1 MVVIGSVSVVRRCVL
16 TFLFCLIFS
25 VITQAPLAAQ
35 VHTDCVSC
43 VTYGVNV
50 TAFGPAPTRAA
61 FTSGFVDSFS
71 VHNTGTNNTEIYD
84 IECPIVSPVTSCTPG
99 VSTLSI
105 AAGQTKK
112 VLVAYATGSA
122 GVGKVMVRATGETGD
137 DVDTDSLT
145 VTVNGAGAPVLAS
158 AYNSGAQVAEF
169 CLASC
174 FNATYAHSTLPYTSL
189 GVARAAVL
197 SYSSGTVKPR
207 IVVPVDISLNA
218 QTTETP
224 THYSIQL
231 QKVSTGTYLTLL
243 NGATT
248 VYYRSTTPLTRIAAA
263 FRADTNGV
271 GSGVLSL
278 NAVVTAY
285 YASGHVLSSTTPIQV
300 LVEDRSKSAFGAGVA
315 IAGLQRLYINGPLL
329 MVSEGTGTLINYS
342 SGTPGGTSAALTYD
356 GTAHTYRRTGLDGSY
371 VEFDSQ
377 GKMTRSVDQFG
388 DTTTIAYQSA
398 PNDSLVKTITDPK
411 GKVIRFCYSSDCGTS
426 GKLYLIRR
434 LDGTSGAR
442 ALTLT
447 IDGSGRLVRATDPD
461 GLGDSLSYNAFGLLS
476 GIRNRASQTANVT
489 YDSLYRTDSLV
500 APSIAV
506 DTGGSGG
513 MARPTGRTTSDL
525 RTVWQPTVTG
535 VDTAH
540 AKAAVNPTV
549 AYAYLR
555 SPMGDTTRFLLNKF
569 GAVIRSQDPYG
580 AVNTI
585 TRDSAS
591 RPTLIAKA
599 DGDTTSFQ
607 YSGYDLTSDS
617 LNLYSW
623 AHHYTY
629 ASHRV
634 TVVTA
639 GTTSHTEYE
648 YYSNGALKNVYLGVS
663 PARYLI
669 ARHFPISTGQDTA
682 VVDSLGHKTR
692 VVYDSIWGNSIL
704 TVSPNGGRDSVAYDV
719 ESRPIYHKASHT
731 PASHRGY
738 GAMGQPLADS
748 IGLGR
753 VIVYAYDSLLQPVSV
768 TDPRG
773 QEYKMARNALGWPT
787 LRYDFK
793 STSKADTLRYDLAG
807 RVTTIKTRRFDTI
820 TLAYD
825 KVGRLKSRSGPDFPT
840 ESFRYD
846 TLHAVWRVATNAN
859 GYDSTYLDRSLN
871 TTGAFDIV
879 GDSTYK
885 SQFLRNGA
893 GQLLSYGV
901 TRGSTTV
908 TQMVYSY
915 DAGGNVTELQPDLRA
930 DEILGRDSEGLV
942 SSITHKNLLTSLT
955 WWESRGYDSTHAVT
969 SQRFTTYAAPVDSA
983 FGVTYTRDS
992 LGRVRTRTHPTGTY
1006 PSVRAFTYDSLGELV
1021 NACDSTFS
1029 PGCTNVNGGSGLAWA
1044 YDSAG
1049 NRRDVGGSAT
1059 YGPGNQ
1065 LTAYGSG
1072 TWGPYDSVGNVSRKI
1087 SGTDTTT
1094 YKWNALGQLVAVRR
1108 NSILTDSMGYDA
1120 LGRRAYQRWS
1130 TATDSLERYV
1140 YLGDHVAADLANNGS
1155 IKRSYY
1161 WELGT
1166 DQLNA
1171 VRYGSDTLLYTVI
1184 RDLTNGSIR
1193 GLVRSDTGKV
1203 YRKYGEGPWGD
1214 TTSDASIVMRF
1225 RFAGREFDQRTGLYY
1240 MRNRY
1245 YDPTIGR
1252 FISEDPILLGGG
1264 NNFYSYANGDPINA
1278 NDPFGL
1284 AGTNGGSDP
1293 ICGGNGIIVKDYWTT
1308 GGTHVFVCQYT
1319 PYELPPLEVTGP
1331 GVFVPYGSSPLGT
1344 PDGPGGGGSG
1354 ARSGSREGRESPLK
1368 CGLADIGVGVSL
1380 AGDLDLMQDILENF
1394 VPALGEW
1401 FAAGLRETGARVA
1414 MSQTSVGVAM
1424 GIPAMAAD
1432 ATQASLRNEA
1442 ASIEMSEF
1450 TNSLAS
1456 DRGAELARDP
1466 GYTTPTSSRDLL
1478 SGITTTPA
1486 MLEAR
1491 NELCQ

>member
-1 MVVIGSVSVVRRCVL
+1 MVAIGSVSVVRRCVL
-16 TFLFCLIFS
+16 TFLLCLIFS
-25 VITQAPLAAQ
+25 VVTRAPLTAQ

-43 VTYGVNV
+43 VTYGVTV

-61 FTSGFVDSFS
+61 FSSPFVDSFS

-84 IECPIVSPVTSCTPG
+84 IDCPVASPVTSCTPQ

-112 VLVAYATGSA
+112 VLVTYATGSA
-122 GVGKVMVRATGETGD
+122 GIGKVMVRATGETGD
-137 DVDTDSLT
+137 DVDIDTLT
-145 VTVNGAGAPVLAS
+145 VTVTGAGAPVLAS

-169 CLASC
+169 CLAAC

-207 IVVPVDISLNA
+207 VVVPVDVSLNA

-231 QKVSTGTYLTLL
+231 QKVATGTYLTLL

-248 VYYRSTTPLTRIAAA
+248 AYYRTTTPLTRIAAA

-278 NAVVTAY
+278 NAIVTAY
-285 YASGHVLSSTTPIQV
+285 YASGHVLSTTTPIQV

-315 IAGLQRLYINGPLL
+315 IAGLQRLYINGSLL

-377 GKMTRSVDQFG
+377 GKMTKSVDQFG
-388 DTTTIAYQSA
+388 NTTTIAYQNS
-398 PNDSLVKTITDPK
+398 PNDSLVKTITDPM
-411 GKVIRFCYSSDCGTS
+411 GKVITFCYSSDCGTS

-434 LDGTSGAR
+434 LTSTAAR
-442 ALTLT
+442 VLTVT
-447 IDGSGRLVRATDPD
+447 IDGSGQLIRATDPD
-461 GLGDSLSYNAFGLLS
+461 GLADSLSYNAQGLLS
-476 GIRNRASQTANVT
+476 GIRNRAGQTANIT
-489 YDSLYRTDSLV
+489 YDTLYRTDSLV

-513 MARPTGRTTSDL
+513 MARPTARTTSDL
-525 RTVWQPTVTG
+525 RTVWQPATTG

-540 AKAAVNPTV
+540 AKAAISPTA

-555 SPMGDTTRFLLNKF
+555 SPLGDTTRLLLDKF

-580 AVNTI
+580 AVNTV
-585 TRDSAS
+585 TRDTAS
-591 RPTLIAKA
+591 RPTLLATA
-599 DGDTTSFQ
+599 SGDTTRYQ

-617 LNLYSW
+617 TNLYSW

-629 ASHRV
+629 TNHRI
-634 TVVTA
+634 TVAAA

-648 YYSNGALKNVYLGVS
+648 YYASGALKNVYVGTA
-663 PARYLI
+663 PNRYLI
-669 ARHFPISTGQDTA
+669 ARHLPLATGQDTA

-692 VVYDSIWGNSIL
+692 VVYESTWGNPMVTIA
-704 TVSPNGGRDSVAYDV
+704 PNGGKDSLAYDT
-719 ESRPIYHKASHT
+719 ESRPIFMKGPLT
-731 PASHRGY
+731 PAHRTGY
-738 GAMGQPLADS
+738 GAMGQVLADT

-753 VIVYAYDSLLQPVSV
+753 VITVAYDSLLRPVTI
-768 TDPRG
+768 TDGKG
-773 QEYKMARNALGWPT
+773 QVYQMARNALGWPT

-793 STSKADTLRYDLAG
+793 STTKADTLRYDLAG

-820 TLAYD
+820 HLTYD
-825 KVGRLKSRSGPDFPT
+825 KAGRLTSRSGPDFPT

-859 GYDSTYLDRSLN
+859 GYDSTYVDRSLN

-955 WWESRGYDSTHAVT
+955 WWESRGYDSTHAIT
-969 SQRFTTYAAPVDSA
+969 SQRFTTYAASVDSA

-992 LGRVRTRTHPTGTY
+992 LGRVRTRTHPTGSY
-1006 PSVRAFTYDSLGELV
+1006 PSLRAFTYDSLGELV

-1029 PGCTNVNGGSGLAWA
+1029 PGCTNMNGGSGLAWA

-1059 YGPGNQ
+1059 YGAGNQ
-1065 LTAYGSG
+1065 LTAYGGG
-1072 TWGPYDSVGNVSRKI
+1072 TWGPYDSVGNVTQKI
-1087 SGTDTTT
+1087 TGTDTTT
-1094 YKWNALGQLVAVRR
+1094 YKWNAIGQLIAVRR
-1108 NSILTDSMGYDA
+1108 NGVLVDSMGYDA

-1130 TATDSLERYV
+1130 TATDSIERYV
-1140 YLGDHVAADLANNGS
+1140 YLRDQVAADVANNNS

-1171 VRYGSDTLLYTVI
+1171 VRYGSDTLLYTAI

-1203 YRKYGEGPWGD
+1203 YRKYGEAPWGD
-1214 TTSDASIVMRF
+1214 MSPDTSVVMRF
-1225 RFAGREFDQRTGLYY
+1225 RFAGREFDQRTGLYF
-1240 MRNRY
+1240 MRARY
-1245 YDPTIGR
+1245 YDPGVGR
-1252 FISEDPILLGGG
+1252 FISEDPADLGRGM
-1264 NNFYSYANGDPINA
+1264 NFYGYAGSDPVNA

-1284 AGTNGGSDP
+1284 AGTDGG
-1293 ICGGNGIIVKDYWTT
+1293 
-1308 GGTHVFVCQYT
+1308 GGTDSDRPCHWD
-1319 PYELPPLEVTGP
+1319 TGP
-1331 GVFVPYGSSPLGT
+1331 YGIRVQHCPPPIQIAGIGTTAPYYAPGVPVPLGFDQGYGT
-1344 PDGPGGGGSG
+1344 VGDGGGGSAGSAGRQSKGG
-1354 ARSGSREGRESPLK
+1354 AKFEAAPDCDQLAADFVLSAVLDVTTFGFGAIAEKATESAVLNVARKSVATGERQVAAASGGFAALFMGGHLGADASRVYV
-1368 CGLADIGVGVSL
+1368 ADNWEEFAWEAGKMMPFGVGTGVSL
-1380 AGDLDLMQDILENF
+1380 LD
-1394 VPALGEW
+1394 W
-1401 FAAGLRETGARVA
+1401 ARK
-1414 MSQTSVGVAM
+1414 
-1424 GIPAMAAD
+1424 
-1432 ATQASLRNEA
+1432 
-1442 ASIEMSEF
+1442 
-1450 TNSLAS
+1450 
-1456 DRGAELARDP
+1456 
-1466 GYTTPTSSRDLL
+1466 
-1478 SGITTTPA
+1478 
-1486 MLEAR
+1486 
-1491 NELCQ
+1491 CW